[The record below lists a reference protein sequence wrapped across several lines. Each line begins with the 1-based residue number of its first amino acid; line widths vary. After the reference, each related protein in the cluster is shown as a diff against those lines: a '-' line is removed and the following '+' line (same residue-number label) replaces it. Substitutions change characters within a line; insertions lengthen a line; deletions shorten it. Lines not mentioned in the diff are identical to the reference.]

1 MTSHHAGPSTSDALT
16 EPGPPHDDDGGPGR
30 RSVLRGAFVLGAAGL
45 TGSLA
50 ACGGG
55 GGVAVAAG
63 TVVGAAA
70 DVPVGGGA
78 IYSAVALVVT
88 QPTKGTFKAFSTR
101 CPHTGCAVDKVVGAK
116 IVCPCHGSQ
125 FSIADGSVL
134 QPPAPSPLTEKAITV
149 SGGQITV
156 A

>member
-1 MTSHHAGPSTSDALT
+1 MTSPD
-16 EPGPPHDDDGGPGR
+16 R
-30 RSVLRGAFVLGAAGL
+30 RSVLRGALVLGAAGVTGTTL
-45 TGSLA
+45 T

-55 GGVAVAAG
+55 GGTAAAAAG
-63 TVVGAAA
+63 TVVGATA

-78 IYSAVALVVT
+78 IYPAVALVVT
-88 QPTKGTFKAFSTR
+88 QPTKGTFKAFSTS
-101 CPHTGCAVDKVVGAK
+101 CPHTGCPVDKVEGDR

-134 QPPAPSPLTEKAITV
+134 RPPAPRSLVEKAITV